1 MGSNPTLSAFFI
13 IYEGFVSS
21 IYKERCYFMLL
32 FYLLFLTIVV
42 LLLMGGYDATMRLVI
57 YIDLRIRQFFLDIRI
72 WFFKRKLKK
81 RILKDQENLLKE
93 MENNNHAK

>member
-1 MGSNPTLSAFFI
+1 
-13 IYEGFVSS
+13 
-21 IYKERCYFMLL
+21 MLL

-42 LLLMGGYDATMRLVI
+42 LLLIGGYDATMRLVI

-81 RILKDQENLLKE
+81 RILKDHANLLKE

>member
-21 IYKERCYFMLL
+21 IYKERCYFMIL

-42 LLLMGGYDATMRLVI
+42 LLLIGGYDATMRLVI
-57 YIDLRIRQFFLDIRI
+57 YIDLKIRQFFLDIRI

-81 RILKDQENLLKE
+81 RILKDRSNLLKE

>member
-42 LLLMGGYDATMRLVI
+42 LLLIGGYDATMRLVI

-81 RILKDQENLLKE
+81 RILKDQANLLKE